1 MNVIAWPTTSFND
14 RFFSGNDQPKANTE
28 TTSFLSGRQVSW
40 QINTKKI
47 MTYKVKI
54 QFTKTELALFWTW
67 FNDVLGQNANAFTC
81 TGLGS
86 AVYRFVSVPSP
97 DDTNQKKRILSMEIE
112 EVY

>member
-1 MNVIAWPTTSFND
+1 MNVVAWPSNINS
-14 RFFSGNDQPKANTE
+14 RFFSGNDQPKTNTE

-47 MTYKVKI
+47 MTYKLKL
-54 QFTKTELALFWTW
+54 KLSKSELALFWTW

-97 DDTNQKKRILSMEIE
+97 DDTNQTSRVLSMEIE
-112 EVY
+112 EVF

>member
-1 MNVIAWPTTSFND
+1 MNVIAWPETIPS

-47 MTYKVKI
+47 MTYKMKL
-54 QFTKTELALFWTW
+54 QLTKKQLSLFWTW

-81 TGLGS
+81 PAIGS
-86 AVYRFVSVPSP
+86 GTYRFVSVPSP
-97 DDTNQKKRILSMEIE
+97 EDTNQKTRVLSMEIE
-112 EVY
+112 EVF

>member
-1 MNVIAWPTTSFND
+1 MNVVEWPSNINS

-47 MTYKVKI
+47 MTYKLNLKL
-54 QFTKTELALFWTW
+54 TKSELALFWTW

-97 DDTNQKKRILSMEIE
+97 DDTNQTSRVLSMEIE
-112 EVY
+112 EVF

>member
-1 MNVIAWPTTSFND
+1 MNVVEWPSNIND

-47 MTYKVKI
+47 MTYKLKLKLS
-54 QFTKTELALFWTW
+54 KTELADFWTW

-81 TGLGS
+81 TGLGE

-97 DDTNQKKRILSMEIE
+97 DDTNQKSRVLSMEIE
-112 EVY
+112 EVF

>member
-1 MNVIAWPTTSFND
+1 MNVVAWPNNINS

-47 MTYKVKI
+47 MTYKLKLKL
-54 QFTKTELALFWTW
+54 TKTELANFWSW

-81 TGLGS
+81 SGLGS
-86 AVYRFVSVPSP
+86 STYRFVSVPSP
-97 DDTNQKKRILSMEIE
+97 DDTNQTSRVLSMEIE
-112 EVY
+112 EVF